1 MEEYRGSVLRAE
13 IRALAIYLRGVVH
26 LPERVEQLFVAQ
38 LCRIER
44 DLHDFGVAR
53 LVGAD
58 VLVRRIF
65 RATTAIAYRGVDNSG
80 NAAQCRFDPPK
91 APCSK
96 CSDLG
101 HGLPSFSQLHS
112 TRLSPLFIT
121 PGK

>member
-80 NAAQCRFDPPK
+80 NAAKCRFAPPK

-96 CSDLG
+96 FSGLG
-101 HGLPSFSQLHS
+101 HGPLSFCQSHS
-112 TRLSPLFIT
+112 TPILAPFA
-121 PGK
+121 PPA